1 VLDTSLSKKEFS
13 LMSIRAIEVAIT
25 QLAPHDLAQLTAWLV
40 EYHAKVW
47 DQKIEADLDA
57 GRLDAVLAD
66 VDREYE
72 AGLAR
77 PL

>member
-1 VLDTSLSKKEFS
+1 
-13 LMSIRAIEVAIT
+13 M
-25 QLAPHDLAQLTAWLV
+25 AWLL

-47 DQKIEADLDA
+47 DQKIEADLEA